1 MRGLISRGV
10 RHLRRNSYPLTYI
23 RLEYHYFFIVNR
35 FYIKFIIDKLE
46 DVIKKNI
53 DCDLYIILFKT
64 NQYVQPQPQQYA
76 SQPQQ
81 LMTVQPQQNFT
92 C

>member
-1 MRGLISRGV
+1 MRGLISVGV

-23 RLEYHYFFIVNR
+23 RLEYYYFFIVKNR

-64 NQYVQPQPQQYA
+64 HQQ
-76 SQPQQ
+76 QRE
-81 LMTVQPQQNFT
+81 
-92 C
+92 